1 MDVSQSRCILCHI
14 QLHPKSSSMSKKEVG
29 SMLGRDGEGPTFR
42 SCSLYMLV
50 AREAMME
57 QEAGS
62 KSAVVAVTVSVE
74 RV

>member
-1 MDVSQSRCILCHI
+1 MSQ
-14 QLHPKSSSMSKKEVG
+14 KEDG
-29 SMLGRDGEGPTFR
+29 SLFGIDGEGPTFR